1 MVWIL
6 LLGIATG
13 MRTFT
18 PIAVLCWFMWFA
30 TLPVTELNFWTAN
43 VFAVGVFTLL
53 ALGEYYIDTLPRTP
67 SRKSAGPLI
76 ARLVFGSLVG
86 ALVSSSFMNPLAGG
100 ILLGIAGVLIGA
112 FLGYRVR
119 MYVAGLLNNDLP
131 VAVCESL
138 LALGISALA
147 VQQLGVEFVA
157 QQHEALLRMLPV
169 R

>member
-100 ILLGIAGVLIGA
+100 ILLGITGVLIGA

>member
-43 VFAVGVFTLL
+43 AFAVGVFTLL

-100 ILLGIAGVLIGA
+100 ILLGIAGVLIGT